1 MRNHRLLFLAGC
13 LLTIP
18 ASGNSADGAT
28 LDGLWRSSSGA
39 VYRYAQRGETVVAT
53 YEVLIEGQV
62 AAGIKKG
69 DLSLKGTY
77 VDNVLSA
84 TFYQRA
90 PLHIQ
95 AMCPEHQIID
105 LPVAWELNEN
115 VLGGTLVL
123 VFGSDD
129 HCQITRRQLQTF
141 RLERE
146 PAQNVQVAEPA
157 GQIEAA
163 QWSSPW

>member
-13 LLTIP
+13 FLSVL
-18 ASGNSADGAT
+18 ASASFADGAT

-39 VYRYAQRGETVVAT
+39 VYRYVQRGETVVAT

-69 DLSLKGTY
+69 DLALKGTY

-84 TFYQRA
+84 TYYQRA
-90 PLHIQ
+90 PLQIQ

-115 VLGGTLVL
+115 VMSGALVL

-129 HCQITRRQLQTF
+129 DCQITRRQLQAF

-146 PAQNVQVAEPA
+146 PAQDAHDAEPA
-157 GQIEAA
+157 GHIAA
-163 QWSSPW
+163 VPWSSPW